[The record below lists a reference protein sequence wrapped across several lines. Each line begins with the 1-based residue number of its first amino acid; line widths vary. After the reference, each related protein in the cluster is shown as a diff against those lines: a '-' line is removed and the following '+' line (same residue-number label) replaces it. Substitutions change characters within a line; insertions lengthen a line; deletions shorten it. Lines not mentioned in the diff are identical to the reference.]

1 MVINNDY
8 FFHRNEILMTTLSGL
23 SMSSQGGLHYP
34 VLTEWS
40 VGNYLCFLFLTL
52 SFSAVLRQSDP
63 THPAVTI

>member
-1 MVINNDY
+1 
-8 FFHRNEILMTTLSGL
+8 MTTLSGL

-52 SFSAVLRQSDP
+52 SLSAVLRQSDP
-63 THPAVTI
+63 TRPAVTI